1 MRVGARSGARV
12 GRTYV
17 ALDLEMTG
25 LSERDTIIEI
35 AALKFRDGRTLSHWA
50 TLVNPGRA
58 VPLAIRQLTG
68 IAPADLERAPALET
82 VADQLRAFVSD
93 HAIVGHTISQ
103 DIACLARH
111 GISLANEL
119 IDTHELATILLP
131 NEAEYS
137 LAALARRLGVASQNA
152 HRAAGDVVLAKE
164 LFVALEQR
172 AYALD
177 LRVLEAINQLARA
190 IDWSLAPFF
199 RAVQRA
205 RAREAFS
212 GSPLRDHLLHH
223 LGVSDVSVE
232 ALLASR
238 RGAQPL
244 QPRAEPQPIDADAV
258 EDALRPGGAL
268 ASVLARYEER
278 PQQRAMARA
287 VAETFNRGGELL
299 VEAGTGIGKSLAYL
313 LPAAMFAVQNDERVV
328 VSTSTINL
336 QEQIFHKDLPD
347 VRRVV
352 GDRLRT
358 ALLKGRTNYLCRR
371 AYDMERQRGDLTRVE
386 ALALIK
392 VLVWLQTTATGDQSE
407 LNLTPGERAY
417 WPALTATAETCLGSA
432 CLHFQRNTC
441 FVYRARHDAE
451 AAHVVVVNHAL
462 LLSDVA
468 AESAVLPDHRYLIV
482 DEAHDL
488 EDEATEQLGFRLSEN
503 DVAELLGRL
512 WHEPSH
518 GLLPG
523 LRLRLRNVGGGVR
536 RDVESIVRDG
546 QEHVERAR
554 TAWAELSQVLRRAVE
569 QLGSSEGDYGR
580 RLRLTPQVR
589 REGTWESVVVPA
601 AERLSAALNDL
612 RRYLLRL
619 VQLVQQRGAD
629 AFVEFE
635 QLDLDLQALC
645 SQVERYTLHL
655 TEALVGPAEPCP
667 RIHWLSSRTERA
679 TDLTIHAVPLE
690 VGPLLDQGL
699 FRPKTATILTSAT
712 LTVGNSFDYI
722 AGRLGLH
729 RPRTLQLDSPFD
741 YARAV
746 LLCIPSDM
754 PEPNRPGYQ
763 RAVED
768 TLADLCRAAEGR
780 TLALFTSRSQMASTF
795 HAIRPKL
802 EAAGIQVLAQ
812 GLSGLSRRQ
821 MLSAFR
827 RGERVVLLGLNSFWQ
842 GVDVPGDALSVL
854 VMAKL
859 PFPVP
864 SDPIFAAR
872 SERCP
877 EPFRDYAV
885 PLTVLRFRQGF
896 GRLIR
901 SQDDRGVVV
910 LLDTRIASKSY
921 GQVFLRSL
929 PPCRVEAS
937 PRRAIPPLVR
947 TWLAARPSPPTA
959 QDRTAAATRPA
970 GPRT

>member
-1 MRVGARSGARV
+1 M

-25 LSERDTIIEI
+25 LSERDAIIEI

-68 IAPADLERAPALET
+68 IAPADLERAPAVET
-82 VADQLRAFVSD
+82 VADQLREFVAD
-93 HAIVGHTISQ
+93 HPIVGHTISQ
-103 DIACLARH
+103 DIGCLLRH
-111 GISLANEL
+111 GISLSNEQ

-137 LAALARRLGVASQNA
+137 LAALARRLGVAGQNA
-152 HRAAGDVVLAKE
+152 HRAAGDVVLTKE
-164 LFVALEQR
+164 LLLALEKH

-177 LRVLEAINQLARA
+177 LRVLEAINQLASA
-190 IDWSLAPFF
+190 VDWSLAPFF
-199 RAVQRA
+199 RAVQRE
-205 RAREAFS
+205 RAREAFG
-212 GSPLRDHLLHH
+212 GSPLRDHLLQR
-223 LGVSDVSVE
+223 LGLSDVSVD

-238 RGAQPL
+238 RDAQPL
-244 QPRAEPQPIDADAV
+244 QPRSEPQPVDADAV
-258 EDALRPGGAL
+258 QEALRPRGAL
-268 ASVLARYEER
+268 ARVLARYEER
-278 PQQRAMARA
+278 PQQLAMARA
-287 VAETFNRGGELL
+287 VTETFNRSGELL

-313 LPAAMFAVQNDERVV
+313 LPAALFAVQNDERVV

-347 VRRVV
+347 VRRIV
-352 GDRLRT
+352 GERLRT

-386 ALALIK
+386 AIALIK
-392 VLVWLQTTATGDQSE
+392 VLVWLQTTATGDHGE
-407 LNLTPGERAY
+407 LNLAPAERAY

-432 CLHFQRNTC
+432 CSHFQRNTC

-468 AESAVLPDHRYLIV
+468 AESAVLPDHRYLVI

-488 EDEATEQLGFRLSEN
+488 EDEATEQFGFRLSEH
-503 DVAELLGRL
+503 DVADLLHRL
-512 WHEPSH
+512 WHEPSQ
-518 GLLPG
+518 GLLPS
-523 LRLRLRNVGGGVR
+523 LRPRLHNVGVGVR
-536 RDVESIVRDG
+536 RDFDAMLRDG
-546 QEHVERAR
+546 QERVE
-554 TAWAELSQVLRRAVE
+554 QVRVVWGEQGQTLRRALE

-580 RLRLTPQVR
+580 RLRLTPSTR
-589 REGTWESVVVPA
+589 RQGVWESVVVPV
-601 AERLSAALNDL
+601 AERLSAALSDL
-612 RRYLLRL
+612 LRYLLRL
-619 VQLVQQRGAD
+619 AQLVRQLGPD
-629 AFVEFE
+629 AFAEFE

-645 SQVERYTLHL
+645 GRVERYAAHL
-655 TEALVGPAEPCP
+655 TEALVGGPEPSP
-667 RIHWLSSRTERA
+667 RIQWLSSRTDRA
-679 TDLTIHAVPLE
+679 TDLTVHAAPLE
-690 VGPLLDQGL
+690 VGPLLENGL
-699 FRPKTATILTSAT
+699 FLPKTATILTSAT
-712 LTVGNSFDYI
+712 LAVGGSFDYVS
-722 AGRLGLH
+722 GRLGLR

-741 YARAV
+741 YARAA
-746 LLCIPSDM
+746 LFCIPSDM

-768 TLADLCRAAEGR
+768 LLGDLCRSTDGR
-780 TLALFTSRSQMASTF
+780 MLALFTSRSQMASTY

-802 EAAGIQVLAQ
+802 EAASIQVVAQ

-821 MLSAFR
+821 MLNALR
-827 RGERVVLLGLNSFWQ
+827 RGDRIVLLGLNSFWQ

-872 SERCP
+872 SELCA

-901 SQDDRGVVV
+901 SQHDRGVVV
-910 LLDTRIASKSY
+910 LLDTRVSSKSY
-921 GQVFLRSL
+921 GQVFRRSL
-929 PPCRVEAS
+929 PPCRVEATPS
-937 PRRAIPPLVR
+937 RAIPDLAR
-947 TWLAARPSPPTA
+947 TWLAARPASLEVHGRSDA
-959 QDRTAAATRPA
+959 ESRPSS
-970 GPRT
+970 